1 MQYTTLRHAHMV
13 CWHLVWVL
21 VVSAGNGFHQT
32 EQELNM
38 PLSDKSLQV
47 LISRIATCV
56 KREVEEGK
64 GITYFFLK
72 QISRLRDMVA
82 IG

>member
-1 MQYTTLRHAHMV
+1 MV
-13 CWHLVWVL
+13 CWHLVWAL
-21 VVSAGNGFHQT
+21 VVSAGNYFHQT

-38 PLSDKSLQV
+38 PPSEKSLQV
-47 LISRIATCV
+47 LINRISTCV
-56 KREVEEGK
+56 KREVEEGN
-64 GITYFFLK
+64 GLAYFFLK